1 MGQTLREAPPFNLHG
16 LWLGSPIDPPEL
28 PEPSVEDWWSVQPPL
43 NGPDMQGRKEGPHS
57 KGEERSALGCGPH
70 HEWMALGRPL
80 CMVRLVALGVHSG
93 LASPWRSSMPKAIE
107 EKCFKN
113 QPAWEKPHSWHSV
126 WGSGERS
133 PWSSSRSRCAPC
145 SNIRCPKL
153 SNLGLHKL
161 QFFSAGP
168 YVPLRLKASASECCL
183 PVKRL

>member
-1 MGQTLREAPPFNLHG
+1 MALICKGERKDPTARERR
-16 LWLGSPIDPPEL
+16 DPP
-28 PEPSVEDWWSVQPPL
+28 W
-43 NGPDMQGRKEGPHS
+43 
-57 KGEERSALGCGPH
+57 A
-70 HEWMALGRPL
+70 
-80 CMVRLVALGVHSG
+80 VALTMSG
-93 LASPWRSSMPKAIE
+93 WPWAD
-107 EKCFKN
+107 
-113 QPAWEKPHSWHSV
+113 HSV
-126 WGSGERS
+126 WWGWWPWVFIQVLPALGGLQCQKQLKRNVSRTNQPEKNLTAGIQFGVLENRS